1 MSPETT
7 LQTNSSVESVH
18 LDESKPLPRLHCELS
33 NQASEQPIP
42 RSPCALPSAVP
53 RQQEP
58 RSDGSQ
64 VHRQEI
70 PPSEA
75 SCSHLPTAETSGEDG
90 STDGPAGRP
99 RLEPPPVSGPSGTRG
114 FEVAAGSSE
123 GSTRPAAAESPAG
136 EAPPPLELTE
146 NRTASPGVAA
156 ASLDSA
162 PQWIS
167 AGEAKRDAP
176 QISPDPPNASSERQ
190 PDRDVSKI
198 LMPVVLSMSGLVSLL
213 MALQVPSVLFLIGL
227 LLVLHRL

>member
-18 LDESKPLPRLHCELS
+18 LDESEPLPRLHCELS
-33 NQASEQPIP
+33 NQASEQPRP
-42 RSPCALPSAVP
+42 RSPSALP
-53 RQQEP
+53 
-58 RSDGSQ
+58 SDGSQ

-90 STDGPAGRP
+90 STDGPTGRP

-123 GSTRPAAAESPAG
+123 GSTRPAAAGSPGG
-136 EAPPPLELTE
+136 EAPPPPELTE
-146 NRTASPGVAA
+146 NRTASPGVAE

-162 PQWIS
+162 PQCIS

-190 PDRDVSKI
+190 PERDVSRI
-198 LMPVVLSMSGLVSLL
+198 LMPAVLSVSGLVSLS